1 MTPDQLTRRLY
12 LSLRAMPCRCAY
24 AREWSR
30 ATAGAPLERKLESVC
45 SRCAALREY
54 EAKFSEAA

>member
-1 MTPDQLTRRLY
+1 LY